1 MKKLPD
7 FKVPSGDDDALR
19 EYVKRYGYA
28 DAVMS
33 TAVNRGAYE
42 TVQMM
47 LDTAYRNGGDEEL
60 GITLVNASKSVAD
73 TYDKLG
79 ASQNRSALIGFA
91 VTALY
96 LGWQCERRFRER
108 IEGETHAHSENDA
121 GKDKK

>member
-60 GITLVNASKSVAD
+60 GITLVNAS
-73 TYDKLG
+73 
-79 ASQNRSALIGFA
+79 
-91 VTALY
+91 
-96 LGWQCERRFRER
+96 
-108 IEGETHAHSENDA
+108 
-121 GKDKK
+121 